1 MHHFYFPRVDSCNRT
16 RRTKMDS
23 NVNGVITINNH
34 PYSMLLQL
42 SAEGLLINLNL
53 NLKLKWKFY
62 LTNAMADMDYLTK
75 Q

>member
-1 MHHFYFPRVDSCNRT
+1 
-16 RRTKMDS
+16 
-23 NVNGVITINNH
+23 
-34 PYSMLLQL
+34 MLLQL